1 MNWFDGSV
9 VEAIQASKSR
19 KSIFL
24 VCITGM
30 LVFKLRRTG
39 HNDFGVY
46 PLLEIT
52 TDMLLY
58 YIYI

>member
-30 LVFKLRRTG
+30 LDVDVDVELAKTSA
-39 HNDFGVY
+39 
-46 PLLEIT
+46 E
-52 TDMLLY
+52 
-58 YIYI
+58 